1 MKKLMTFFTALCLVI
16 TAGCSGAGEIAGETP
31 APEISS
37 GDEDAAAVRVGAL
50 KGPTTMGMVKL
61 IDEDESGVLKQDYEF
76 TVATTDEIVP
86 RISKG
91 ELDIAAIPANL
102 ASVLFNNTEGNV
114 MVIAINTLGV
124 LYVVEKGE
132 TIQTVSDLKGRTILS
147 TGKGATPEFS
157 LNYVL
162 EKNGM
167 LSESDVVVEYKS
179 EAAEIIPLLLQSE
192 DGIAMLPQPF
202 VTTAIEKIP
211 GLRIALDWTEQWQA
225 ISDDGSSLVTGVV
238 VASKKFAEEN
248 PEALEIFAEE
258 YKKSTEFVTSDPD
271 AAGEL
276 VGKYGIVDA
285 EIAKKAIPY
294 CNITYISG
302 SDMQAK
308 LSGYLNALY
317 NQEPASV
324 GGKLPDESFYFIP

>member
-16 TAGCSGAGEIAGETP
+16 TAGCSGGGQGETP
-31 APEISS
+31 APEISAP
-37 GDEDAAAVRVGAL
+37 GEEAGAVRIGAL

-61 IDEDESGVLKQDYEF
+61 MEEDENGELEQDYEF

-86 RISKG
+86 KISKG

-102 ASVLFNNTEGNV
+102 ASVLYNNTEGNV
-114 MVIAINTLGV
+114 MVAAINTLGV

-132 TIQTVSDLKGRTILS
+132 TVQSVSDLEDKTILS

-162 EKNGM
+162 EKNGI
-167 LSESDVVVEYKS
+167 LPGSDITVEYKS
-179 EAAEIIPLLLQSE
+179 EAAEIIPLLSQME
-192 DGIAMLPQPF
+192 EGIAMLPQPF
-202 VTTAIEKIP
+202 VTTALEKIP
-211 GLRIALDWTEQWQA
+211 GLRIALDWTQQWDEV
-225 ISDDGSSLVTGVV
+225 SEDGSSLVTGVV
-238 VASKKFAEEN
+238 VVSKKFAEEN
-248 PEALEIFAEE
+248 PEALEIFAKE
-258 YKKSTEFVTSDPD
+258 YKQSTEFVTENPD

-302 SDMQAK
+302 AEMQAK

-317 NQEPASV
+317 TQEPASV
-324 GGKLPDESFYFIP
+324 GGSLPDESFYFIPA